1 MWYRGGLSL
10 IPAPGSRSDL
20 QPLRTAR
27 WSLHLF
33 GRLRTAGPGLFQC
46 RYCDLPNR
54 IRLANRAP
62 SFVSTPQ
69 YPGILMLKLVIRHAL
84 IKCGKGGA
92 GISSSHCVAQTAVI
106 IHVEVVT
113 VGGPGICTINGAM
126 QPYQNAA
133 SISICRHSA
142 DRTWYLKIGRAHV

>member
-1 MWYRGGLSL
+1 
-10 IPAPGSRSDL
+10 
-20 QPLRTAR
+20 
-27 WSLHLF
+27 
-33 GRLRTAGPGLFQC
+33 
-46 RYCDLPNR
+46 
-54 IRLANRAP
+54 
-62 SFVSTPQ
+62 
-69 YPGILMLKLVIRHAL
+69 MLKLVIRHAL

-142 DRTWYLKIGRAHV
+142 DRTWYLKYEHDSVCRESALVGQNGIDI